1 MQSNMVII
9 ASIIAA
15 VIFVS
20 LAIFQEFLTLG
31 FPFGEYTL
39 GGKYKILPKK
49 LRTVSTMSSLILLFM
64 AVVVL
69 KHAKVFSG
77 LDFLP
82 TNILMW
88 IITVALGLMTLVNFL
103 SQSKKEKYTMT
114 PLSAITFLLCL
125 YITLA

>member
-1 MQSNMVII
+1 MENNLVAIS
-9 ASIIAA
+9 SIIVA

-20 LAIFQEFLTLG
+20 LAIFQELLTLG
-31 FPFGEYTL
+31 LPLGEFTL
-39 GGKYKILPKK
+39 GGYDKILPKK
-49 LRTVSTMSSLILLFM
+49 LRTVSAISSLILLFM

-69 KHAKVFSG
+69 KHAEVLNG

-82 TNILMW
+82 TNVLMW
-88 IITVALGLMTLVNFL
+88 VITIALALMTLANAI

-114 PLSAITFLLCL
+114 PLSGLAFLLCL

>member
-9 ASIIAA
+9 ASIIVA